1 MSEPNSQQ
9 AIFWDFENV
18 PIHDTCQGLVKEL
31 KENGTINC
39 AYAYADWTK
48 YSREG
53 AEVLHKYGFIL
64 IHVPDKSPNSVDKV
78 MGHMILECL
87 YSGPH
92 VETFVLVSGDSDFE
106 IIIDHLKRKD
116 RSIRIVSNP
125 VITSQV
131 MMEIGDEYRDIHS
144 YFPAIESRIEDE
156 VRKKP
161 SKKTELEILRKGAV
175 IGLLEAIQAIVEA
188 GNKPGTGHVKH
199 VIQSLNPEF
208 SEDKLG
214 FSGWI
219 DFLSWV
225 ENEEKLIEQVGS
237 LPGTILRIPD
247 ELIDSSQSLIE
258 ARRHGFERL
267 VQTVEEMLD
276 AGKKTT
282 LPNIGQET
290 KRANI
295 DYNVFGY
302 IRLSDFVQS
311 ARRRAFVSLIPVD
324 ATNGVTAV
332 VPKYSIETL
341 RQWFEERSKKLLGRD
356 ATMHTDAELQQTS
369 LQLKTSLRTLNGL
382 ERLLGNTKLMET
394 YATLMEFNGIELPLD
409 VRINVMARL
418 DGGARCEDIS
428 EHLTPIL
435 IEIGLEKFK
444 CP

>member
-1 MSEPNSQQ
+1 
-9 AIFWDFENV
+9 
-18 PIHDTCQGLVKEL
+18 VKEL
-31 KENGTINC
+31 KANGTITC
-39 AYAYADWTK
+39 AYAYADWNK

-53 AEVLHKYGFIL
+53 AEVLHKHGFIL
-64 IHVPDKSPNSVDKV
+64 VHVPDKTPNSADKV

-87 YSGPH
+87 CSEPY

-106 IIIDHLKRKD
+106 IIIDHMKRKG

-144 YFPAIESRIEDE
+144 YFPAIESQIEDE

-175 IGLLEAIQAIVEA
+175 IGLLEAIQAIAEA

-237 LPGTILRIPD
+237 LPGTILRIP
-247 ELIDSSQSLIE
+247 EEMIDSSQSLIE
-258 ARRHGFERL
+258 IRSHGFERL

-324 ATNGVTAV
+324 ATNEVTAV
-332 VPKYSIETL
+332 VPNYSIETL
-341 RQWFEERSKKLLGRD
+341 REWFEERSKKLLGTD
-356 ATMHTDAELQQTS
+356 VTMLTDAELQQTS
-369 LQLKTSLRTLNGL
+369 LQLKISLRTLNGL
-382 ERLLGNTKLMET
+382 ERLLGNTKLMKT

-409 VRINVMARL
+409 VRINVMAHL

-428 EHLTPIL
+428 EHLTPML